1 MRYLV
6 GFPIFAIVIMFIINV
21 ILALLLV
28 LTYSGLTKEN
38 IVATIKFDSI
48 PNQNN
53 VYVAHIFDKD
63 SKKIGDYT
71 IYSDQ
76 WRIDAG
82 FIKMEY
88 WANIIGI
95 ESKYTLNR
103 FEGRYSDII
112 KENTKQHKAYQLEEH
127 SLIDNFS
134 FFFDTTYGSSVYKEI
149 KLKTLFTVL
158 HSPTGLLVRE
168 KVIKEPKKEKSFME
182 KTKSFLGISTD
193 N

>member
-6 GFPIFAIVIMFIINV
+6 GIPIFGIVIMFIINAV
-21 ILALLLV
+21 LVLLLA

-38 IVATIKFDSI
+38 TVATIIFDSV
-48 PNQNN
+48 PNQSN

-63 SKKIGDYT
+63 NNKIGDYP

-82 FIKMEY
+82 FIKMAY
-88 WANIIGI
+88 WANIIGL

-103 FEGRYSDII
+103 FEGRYSDITD
-112 KENTKQHKAYQLEEH
+112 ENTKQHKAYQLEEH

-168 KVIKEPKKEKSFME
+168 KVIEEQNKEESLID
-182 KTKSFLGISTD
+182 KTKSFFGY
-193 N
+193 